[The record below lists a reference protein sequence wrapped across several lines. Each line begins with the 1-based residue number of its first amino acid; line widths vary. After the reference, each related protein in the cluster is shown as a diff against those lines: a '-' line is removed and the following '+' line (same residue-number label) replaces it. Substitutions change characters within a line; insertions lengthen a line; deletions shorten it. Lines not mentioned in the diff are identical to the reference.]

1 METTQTDVKRP
12 TAARDWKCHMYLRD
26 LADSLLRR
34 WILVVLA
41 VMMTAGMC
49 FLAARSIAPTYK
61 AEASMV
67 LVPPKSV
74 VEPTANRFLGLSSLT
89 QAVDVLTRLLNADE
103 TQELVHKTAAAGTYE
118 ATVDDATSA
127 PVLVVTAEAPTAAAA
142 GALVDAV
149 LKQTPS
155 SLAALQSKLSI
166 APKAAI
172 TSIPLTRDAPKAD
185 QKSRLRAIA
194 ALGVMGLAGG
204 AVLIGAL
211 DGLLLVRASKKELRR
226 RRNDGAPPT
235 AAREDDDNWLEN
247 ELATISS
254 GVLDAGPLTKKTK
267 KTRPRDP
274 GEPSSRNR
282 E

>member
-1 METTQTDVKRP
+1 
-12 TAARDWKCHMYLRD
+12 MYLRD
-26 LADSLLRR
+26 LADSLRRR

-49 FLAARSIAPTYK
+49 FLASRSIAPTYK
-61 AEASMV
+61 SEASMV

-103 TQELVHKTAAAGTYE
+103 TQELVHKKEPAGTYE

-127 PVLVVTAEAPTAAAA
+127 PVLVITAEAPTAGEA

-149 LKQTPS
+149 LNQAPS
-155 SLAALQSKLSI
+155 SLAALQSELSI

-172 TSIPLTRDAPKAD
+172 TSIPLTRDEPKAS
-185 QKSRLRAIA
+185 QKSRMRAIA

-211 DGLLLVRASKKELRR
+211 DGVLLVRASKKELRR
-226 RRNDGAPPT
+226 RQNSGASP
-235 AAREDDDNWLEN
+235 AADHEDDDNWLEN

-254 GVLDAGPLTKKTK
+254 AVLDAGSSTKKSK
-267 KTRPRDP
+267 KTR
-274 GEPSSRNR
+274 E
-282 E
+282 

>member
-1 METTQTDVKRP
+1 
-12 TAARDWKCHMYLRD
+12 MYLRD

-34 WILVVLA
+34 WFLVVVA

-49 FLAARSIAPTYK
+49 FLASRAIPPTYETK
-61 AEASMV
+61 ATMV

-74 VEPTANRFLGLSSLT
+74 VEPTANRFLELSSLT

-103 TQELVHKTAAAGTYE
+103 TQELVHKKAPVGTYE

-127 PVLVVTAEAPTAAAA
+127 PVLVVTAKAPTAAEA

-149 LKQTPS
+149 LKQAPS
-155 SLAALQSKLSI
+155 SLSGLQSALAI
-166 APKAAI
+166 APKSAI
-172 TSIPLTRDAPKAD
+172 TSIPLTRDDPKAS

-194 ALGVMGLAGG
+194 ALGVVGLAGG

-211 DGLLLVRASKKELRR
+211 DGFLLVRAKKKALRR
-226 RRNDGAPPT
+226 GQDSAGSGGPPPGN
-235 AAREDDDNWLEN
+235 REDDDNWLEN

-254 GVLDAGPLTKKTK
+254 GVLDARPATKKA
-267 KTRPRDP
+267 RRRGP
-274 GEPSSRNR
+274 GETSARDT